1 MNKKKLLVIIAVIL
15 VIFLS
20 EECFYTTAENQ
31 YSVVKQFGK
40 IVMTNDTA
48 GLRSKIPFAQSISY
62 VPKSRQIYDLHAS
75 EVITS
80 DKKTMLVDAYVLW
93 NVTDA
98 KAYTQTL
105 NASETTAQGRIDVI
119 VYNAIKTTISSMTQE
134 ELIAS
139 RDSKMKFEASDSH
152 LDDIQINDI
161 ESSVTDEDGNVI
173 DSASDSNTEII
184 VISDRL
190 KNCIGSQCDQY
201 GINISDVKIKVLDLP
216 DENKEAVYTR
226 MITERNNIAAAYK
239 AQGESEAQIIR
250 NTTNAEVS
258 IMISEAQAKADATVA
273 EGEAEYM
280 KILSKAYNDP
290 SKADFYLYTLQLD
303 AIKESVKNGNT
314 TIFLD
319 KNSPIA
325 EIFNGNFDEGI
336 DVTTVSNAG
345 ETASVEIENTEAD
358 NTTDIAE
365 TETSHADSD
374 ANEDSEE

>member
-1 MNKKKLLVIIAVIL
+1 MKKIKKPLLIILLICVFMA
-15 VIFLS
+15 LS
-20 EECFYTTAENQ
+20 GGLYTTAENE

-40 IVMTNDTA
+40 IVATNDSA
-48 GLRSKIPFAQSISY
+48 GLRYKIPFAQSISY
-62 VPKSRQIYDLHAS
+62 VPKAKQIYDLPAS

-93 NVTDA
+93 DVTDA

-105 NASETTAQGRIDVI
+105 NASAYTAQGRIDVI

-139 RDSKMKFEASDSH
+139 RDSKMKIDATESQR
-152 LDDIQINDI
+152 DDVEINDI
-161 ESSVTDEDGNVI
+161 ESSVTDEEGNVI
-173 DSASDSNTEII
+173 DGAKAQEEDTNVI
-184 VISDRL
+184 VISDLLL
-190 KNCIGSQCDQY
+190 KCIGNQCEQY
-201 GINISDVKIKVLDLP
+201 GIEITDVKIKVLDLP

-258 IMISEAQAKADATVA
+258 VMLSEAQASADATVA

-280 KILSKAYNDP
+280 KILSEVYNDEE
-290 SKADFYLYTLQLD
+290 KAEFYMYTLELD
-303 AIKESVKNGNT
+303 ALKESVTNGNT
-314 TIFLD
+314 TLFLD

-325 EIFNGNFDEGI
+325 EIFNGNY
-336 DVTTVSNAG
+336 
-345 ETASVEIENTEAD
+345 
-358 NTTDIAE
+358 
-365 TETSHADSD
+365 
-374 ANEDSEE
+374 